1 MQHFQNSFARENG
14 IKKGGKVNLVDKD
27 GGRWPSCVA
36 SGYENGG
43 FYLAKGWVGCF
54 KASGINTGE
63 TFTLKFVREKGK
75 TPMLQF
81 VSKAKTKMNSG
92 TRFQKKA
99 RVSVEGEP
107 SHRTHASHKSTVD
120 TNNVECKQPLET
132 ISHQVRQGIVNV
144 LADVRRFRSELE
156 IKKQNLEAVLEEFDA
171 LGMI

>member
-36 SGYENGG
+36 SGYVNGG

>member
-36 SGYENGG
+36 SGYVNGG
-43 FYLAKGWVGCF
+43 FYLAKGWVGCC
-54 KASGINTGE
+54 KASGINTGD
-63 TFTLKFVREKGK
+63 TFTLQFVREKGK

-81 VSKAKTKMNSG
+81 VSKAKTKINSG

-107 SHRTHASHKSTVD
+107 SHRTHASHKSTVG